1 MLQKEIRLRA
11 AHLFNGMALLFERGC
26 KLPVAGLTFLHALDQ
41 RRSAALSS
49 LRSPS
54 LKTAPVR

>member
-41 RRSAALSS
+41 RRKPIRRLE
-49 LRSPS
+49 
-54 LKTAPVR
+54 